1 MNAVAVLGGN
11 AGERHDAAAVG
22 IGLWVFMGVVTTL
35 FSLFISAYVM
45 RMDASD
51 WSVIAMPW
59 QLWLSTALLLAGSA
73 TLQLASR
80 AASRATM
87 SAHWAPARTLLL
99 AGGACALAF
108 LAVQLWAW
116 QALLAIRVVPAG
128 NPAASFFY
136 LLTALHGL
144 HVAGGLVA
152 WGLTARGFLRDGGD
166 VHEVTSV
173 GAIVRSAGPPQAST
187 APSGGSAAHVV
198 ASVGATSHAWRIAL
212 CARYWHF
219 LLALWLL
226 LFATLGGLTPEVVR
240 FICGN

>member
-1 MNAVAVLGGN
+1 MSAVAGLRGN
-11 AGERHDAAAVG
+11 AAERHDAAAAVAAVR
-22 IGLWVFMGVVTTL
+22 IGLWVFMGVASAL
-35 FSLFISAYVM
+35 FSLFIAAYVM

-59 QLWLSTALLLAGSA
+59 QLWLSTALLVAGSA
-73 TLQLASR
+73 ALQQASG
-80 AASRATM
+80 AARL
-87 SAHWAPARTLLL
+87 AHWPQARALLL
-99 AGGACALAF
+99 AGGACALVF

-116 QALLAIRVVPAG
+116 RALLAIHVGPAG

-136 LLTALHGL
+136 LLTAMHGL
-144 HVAGGLVA
+144 HVAGGLAA
-152 WGLTARGFLRDGGD
+152 WAVTTRRFLRDGDAAAQSPPGRPKATGAPLGGSE

-173 GAIVRSAGPPQAST
+173 GA
-187 APSGGSAAHVV
+187 
-198 ASVGATSHAWRIAL
+198 TSPAWRIAL

-240 FICGN
+240 FICGTN